1 MCVCV
6 CKSFAVVLHLL
17 SGTSLLARSLTQ
29 SRVGFGVA
37 YLAWPLNVLESVL
50 YRACRVLGI
59 ERLRCP
65 ASQALIQSMTM
76 YLYNRDSINV

>member
-1 MCVCV
+1 MSVCA
-6 CKSFAVVLHLL
+6 SHLL
-17 SGTSLLARSLTQ
+17 SCSTCSVVPRCSLGHSLN
-29 SRVGFGVA
+29 RGLD
-37 YLAWPLNVLESVL
+37 LAWPLNVLESVL